1 MGRYNTM
8 SRLTMRRLR
17 AAVVTAAA
25 VLVLLTLSSAPALA
39 FDHEAN
45 ESTMLK
51 LINHARTSRGLHA
64 LSSFD
69 ALHDAALSHSADM
82 IKRDY
87 FGHSSLGGAGVSARA
102 RRAGYSVSGWSQWTV
117 GEVIAWG
124 CGTRGTSQAVFKAW
138 MHSSSHR
145 SIILGKRWRDVGV
158 GCARGTFKGIR
169 GVVMYTVDVGRRVQ

>member
-1 MGRYNTM
+1 M
-8 SRLTMRRLR
+8 SRPILRRLR

-25 VLVLLTLSSAPALA
+25 MLVLLALGAAPAPA
-39 FDHEAN
+39 FDHQAN

-64 LSSFD
+64 LGSYD
-69 ALHDAALSHSADM
+69 ALHQAALSHSGDM
-82 IKRDY
+82 IRRDY
-87 FGHSSLGGAGVSARA
+87 FAHSSLSGAGVSART
-102 RRAGYSVSGWSQWTV
+102 RQAGYRVSGWSQWTV

-124 CGTRGTSQAVFKAW
+124 CGTRGTPQAVLRAW
-138 MHSSSHR
+138 MGSSSHR

-158 GCARGTFKGIR
+158 GCARGTFKGMH